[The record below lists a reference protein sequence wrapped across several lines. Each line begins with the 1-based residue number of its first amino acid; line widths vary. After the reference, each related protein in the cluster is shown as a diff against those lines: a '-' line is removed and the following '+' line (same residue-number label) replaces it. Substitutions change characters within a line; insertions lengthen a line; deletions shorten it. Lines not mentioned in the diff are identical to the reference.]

1 MRVAKL
7 YLIGHPVKHSVSP
20 RIYTRAFK
28 ELGINAAY
36 DLIDVD
42 EQGLPAI
49 VAELRGSEDCLGFNV
64 TIPHKVRVKHLLD
77 SIKGPAQVIGAVN
90 TVVRSGEGLAGIN
103 TDWIGFRKALERVAG
118 TATYGRALIIGAG
131 GAGRAATYGLLDM
144 VDELIIVSRGGV
156 TARSLAKDAVT
167 WGIRRAV
174 GLKASPKTCVWA
186 ALRSDLIVNASPVGM
201 VGHEGTP
208 VPKEGLARGT
218 VVLDMVY
225 NPLETELLRNAREA
239 GCVTI
244 DGLWMLVY
252 QANENLREWFG
263 VEASIDALREE
274 GLKVLRARTVSGGEW
289 R

>member
-1 MRVAKL
+1 LRVAKL

-20 RIYTRAFK
+20 QIYAKAFK
-28 ELGINAAY
+28 ELGINASY

-42 EQGLPAI
+42 EQGLPAVI
-49 VAELRGSEDCLGFNV
+49 AGLRDSEECLGFNV

-77 SIKGPAQVIGAVN
+77 SVEGPAQVIGAVN
-90 TVVRSGEGLAGIN
+90 TVVRLGEGLTGIN
-103 TDWIGFRKALERVAG
+103 TDWVGFRKALKRVAG

-131 GAGRAATYGLLDM
+131 GAGRAAAYGLLDM
-144 VDELIIVSRGGV
+144 ADELIIVSRGGV

-167 WGIRRAV
+167 WGFRRAV

-201 VGHEGTP
+201 VGHEGIP
-208 VPKEGLARGT
+208 VPKEGLAGGT

-225 NPLETELLRNAREA
+225 NPIETNLLRNAREA

-263 VEASIDALREE
+263 VEASVDALREE
-274 GLKVLRARTVSGGEW
+274 GLKALRAGTAEQG
-289 R
+289 